1 MEFIVAN
8 KKYSIL
14 NHELYINYLMV
25 NEYFRQ
31 YSKYDYDIH
40 FDFLNPILA
49 KEKIDFD
56 DILEGTGDLEEL
68 IEKGE
73 IDFIPAGLRI
83 DEHINVNFRITYQT
97 LEFTN
102 VNVGEAIPLLIALT
116 SLLNHK
122 PIVSLYQ
129 IEEELD
135 CFLEKFRTY
144 QED

>member
-8 KKYSIL
+8 RKYSIL

-83 DEHINVNFRITYQT
+83 DEHINENFRITYQT

-122 PIVSLYQ
+122 PVVSLYQ